1 MMSDVTNYNFG
12 TEPSIIK
19 VIGVGGGGG
28 NAVAHMYLH
37 GIKGVDFY
45 ICNTDIQALDLSPV
59 PNKVQIGKTLTQGL
73 GAGANPERGRSA
85 ALESKED
92 IKNILGENTKML
104 FITAGM
110 GGGTGTGAAPVIAE
124 IAQSLGV
131 LTVGIVTAPFS
142 FEGRPKRVRAQE
154 GVNALREHCDTVL
167 VILNDRLRDVYGKA
181 SMREAFR
188 QADNVLLKG
197 AKSIAEIIT
206 VSGTINVDFEDVR
219 TVMQG
224 AGAAVMGSST
234 AEGENRARRAAEGA
248 MSSPLLNNTNIFGAK
263 YILLSIVIGNE
274 EEFQMDE
281 LEEVTDYVQEQA
293 GDDAEIIF
301 GQATDETL
309 GDSISVTIIATGFEH
324 SEDLPPERPER
335 KVFDLTSNKRIKNRI
350 EVKDYEKKDF
360 FEEKEKEKQETTQ
373 QNRVEPQ
380 AEKEQPV
387 QETNPVYT
395 EPKKNDKIIFS
406 LEDDYFNEDDSKK
419 KITNQAPQNTPAVSA
434 YGYMNQSS
442 QNTQNQENTNNQNT
456 NSTTQSNQSNEN
468 RVSHN
473 TVTQSQ
479 VVEKRVEQVK
489 PIAVPTK
496 SLSDLSDEELQERR
510 DVPAYLRRNIK
521 LKEMPHSSES
531 SSSRYKVDEGNEL
544 LGGNRFLH
552 DNVD

>member
-1 MMSDVTNYNFG
+1 MMSDITNYNFG

-85 ALESKED
+85 AIESRDE
-92 IKNILGENTKML
+92 IKKILGENTKML

-219 TVMQG
+219 TVIQG

-248 MSSPLLNNTNIFGAK
+248 ISSPLLNNTNIFGAK
-263 YILLSIVIGNE
+263 YILLSIVIGND

-335 KVFDLTSNKRIKNRI
+335 KVYDLTSNKRIKNRI

-360 FEEKEKEKQETTQ
+360 FEEKEKQEAAQ
-373 QNRVEPQ
+373 QNRVETQ
-380 AEKEQPV
+380 AEKQQPIE
-387 QETNPVYT
+387 ETKPIYA
-395 EPKKNDKIIFS
+395 EPKKTDKIIFS
-406 LEDDYFNEDDSKK
+406 LEDDYFNEEDSKK
-419 KITNQAPQNTPAVSA
+419 KIINQAPQNTPAVSA
-434 YGYMNQSS
+434 YGFMNQGS
-442 QNTQNQENTNNQNT
+442 QNAHNQQNT
-456 NSTTQSNQSNEN
+456 NSVSPSNQNNINHS
-468 RVSHN
+468 
-473 TVTQSQ
+473 SQ
-479 VVEKRVEQVK
+479 NQIAEKKVEQQK
-489 PIAVPTK
+489 PVTLPAK

-531 SSSRYKVDEGNEL
+531 SSSRYKVDEDNEL

>member
-1 MMSDVTNYNFG
+1 M
-12 TEPSIIK
+12 
-19 VIGVGGGGG
+19 
-28 NAVAHMYLH
+28 
-37 GIKGVDFY
+37 
-45 ICNTDIQALDLSPV
+45 
-59 PNKVQIGKTLTQGL
+59 
-73 GAGANPERGRSA
+73 
-85 ALESKED
+85 
-92 IKNILGENTKML
+92 
-104 FITAGM
+104 
-110 GGGTGTGAAPVIAE
+110 
-124 IAQSLGV
+124 
-131 LTVGIVTAPFS
+131 
-142 FEGRPKRVRAQE
+142 
-154 GVNALREHCDTVL
+154 NALREHCDTVL

-219 TVMQG
+219 TVIQG

-248 MSSPLLNNTNIFGAK
+248 ISSPLLNNTNIFGAK

-324 SEDLPPERPER
+324 SEDLPPERAER

-360 FEEKEKEKQETTQ
+360 FGDREETHTTQ
-373 QNRVEPQ
+373 TDNGVENQNQAVE
-380 AEKEQPV
+380 
-387 QETNPVYT
+387 ETKPTYT
-395 EPKKNDKIIFS
+395 EPKKTDKVIFS

-419 KITNQAPQNTPAVSA
+419 KITNQAPKNTPAVSE
-434 YGYMNQSS
+434 YGFMNQNSQS
-442 QNTQNQENTNNQNT
+442 INGQQNTDST
-456 NSTTQSNQSNEN
+456 NSKNTAIHNQIAEE
-468 RVSHN
+468 RAE
-473 TVTQSQ
+473 QP
-479 VVEKRVEQVK
+479 KRV
-489 PIAVPTK
+489 VPVK
-496 SLSDLSDEELQERR
+496 SLSDLSDDELQERR
-510 DVPAYLRRNIK
+510 DVPAYLRRNVK

-531 SSSRYKVDEGNEL
+531 SNSRYKVDEDNEL

>member
-1 MMSDVTNYNFG
+1 MSDVTNYNFG

-92 IKNILGENTKML
+92 IKTILGDNTKML

-248 MSSPLLNNTNIFGAK
+248 ISSPLLNNTNIFGAK

-335 KVFDLTSNKRIKNRI
+335 KVYDLTSNKRIKNRI

-360 FEEKEKEKQETTQ
+360 FEEREKQETVQ
-373 QNRVEPQ
+373 QNRVETPIQ
-380 AEKEQPV
+380 KQPV
-387 QETNPVYT
+387 EETKPVYT

-434 YGYMNQSS
+434 YGYMNQHSQNSSS
-442 QNTQNQENTNNQNT
+442 QQNTNQQNT
-456 NSTTQSNQSNEN
+456 NSSSDSNQSNGN
-468 RVSHN
+468 YASQN
-473 TVTQSQ
+473 TVTQNQ
-479 VVEKRVEQVK
+479 VAEKRVEQQRPVS
-489 PIAVPTK
+489 VPTK

-531 SSSRYKVDEGNEL
+531 SSSRYKVDEDNEL

>member
-1 MMSDVTNYNFG
+1 MSDVTNYNFG

-85 ALESKED
+85 AIESKDE
-92 IKNILGENTKML
+92 IKTILGDNTKML

-248 MSSPLLNNTNIFGAK
+248 ISSPLLNNTNIFGAK

-335 KVFDLTSNKRIKNRI
+335 KVYDLTSNKRIKNRI

-360 FEEKEKEKQETTQ
+360 FEDKEDKESTQ
-373 QNRVEPQ
+373 PNRVETQ
-380 AEKEQPV
+380 VQRQQPV
-387 QETNPVYT
+387 EETKPIYT
-395 EPKKNDKIIFS
+395 EPKKTDKIIFS
-406 LEDDYFNEDDSKK
+406 LEDDYFNEEDSKK

-434 YGYMNQSS
+434 YGYMNQHSQNVQNQQNTNQQNANSSSSQNSQNNGNYSS
-442 QNTQNQENTNNQNT
+442 QNT
-456 NSTTQSNQSNEN
+456 
-468 RVSHN
+468 
-473 TVTQSQ
+473 VTQYQ
-479 VVEKRVEQVK
+479 VAEKRVEQQK
-489 PIAVPTK
+489 PVVPTK

-510 DVPAYLRRNIK
+510 DVPAYLRRNVK

-531 SSSRYKVDEGNEL
+531 SSSRYKVDEDNEL

>member
-1 MMSDVTNYNFG
+1 MSDVTNYNFG

-45 ICNTDIQALDLSPV
+45 VCNTDIQALDLSPV

-85 ALESKED
+85 AIESKEE
-92 IKNILGENTKML
+92 IKKILGENTKML

-248 MSSPLLNNTNIFGAK
+248 ISSPLLNNTNIFGAK

-293 GDDAEIIF
+293 GDEAEIIF

-335 KVFDLTSNKRIKNRI
+335 KVYDLTSNKRIKNRI
-350 EVKDYEKKDF
+350 DVKDYEKKDF
-360 FEEKEKEKQETTQ
+360 FEEQEEQEDKQTTHTNNV
-373 QNRVEPQ
+373 NRVENRPERQ
-380 AEKEQPV
+380 QSNEPSKPIEA
-387 QETNPVYT
+387 
-395 EPKKNDKIIFS
+395 EPKKADKIIFS
-406 LEDDYFNEDDSKK
+406 LEDDYFNEEDSKK
-419 KITNQAPQNTPAVSA
+419 KITNQAPQNTPAVST
-434 YGYMNQSS
+434 YGFMNPNSRNTNQPNTNSNSS
-442 QNTQNQENTNNQNT
+442 YTATTQNQII
-456 NSTTQSNQSNEN
+456 
-468 RVSHN
+468 
-473 TVTQSQ
+473 
-479 VVEKRVEQVK
+479 EKGVEQRK
-489 PIAVPTK
+489 IISVPTK

-531 SSSRYKVDEGNEL
+531 SNSRYKVDEDNEL

>member
-92 IKNILGENTKML
+92 IKTILGDNTKML

-248 MSSPLLNNTNIFGAK
+248 ISSPLLNNTNIFGAK

-335 KVFDLTSNKRIKNRI
+335 KVYDLTSNKRIKNRI

-360 FEEKEKEKQETTQ
+360 FEEREKQETVQ
-373 QNRVEPQ
+373 QNRVETPIQ
-380 AEKEQPV
+380 KQPV
-387 QETNPVYT
+387 EETKPVYT

-434 YGYMNQSS
+434 YGYMNQHSQNSSS
-442 QNTQNQENTNNQNT
+442 QQNTNQQNT
-456 NSTTQSNQSNEN
+456 NSSSDSNQSNGN
-468 RVSHN
+468 YASQN
-473 TVTQSQ
+473 TVTQNQ
-479 VVEKRVEQVK
+479 VAEKRVEQQRPVS
-489 PIAVPTK
+489 VPTK

-531 SSSRYKVDEGNEL
+531 SSSRYKVDEDNEL

>member
-85 ALESKED
+85 AIESKDE
-92 IKNILGENTKML
+92 IKTILGDNTKML

-248 MSSPLLNNTNIFGAK
+248 ISSPLLNNTNIFGAK

-335 KVFDLTSNKRIKNRI
+335 KVYDLTSNKRIKNRI

-360 FEEKEKEKQETTQ
+360 FEDKEDKESTQ
-373 QNRVEPQ
+373 PNRVETQ
-380 AEKEQPV
+380 VQRQQPV
-387 QETNPVYT
+387 EETKPIYT
-395 EPKKNDKIIFS
+395 EPKKTDKIIFS
-406 LEDDYFNEDDSKK
+406 LEDDYFNEEDSKK

-434 YGYMNQSS
+434 YGYMNQHSQNVQNQQNTNQQNANSSSSQNSQNNGNYSS
-442 QNTQNQENTNNQNT
+442 QNT
-456 NSTTQSNQSNEN
+456 
-468 RVSHN
+468 
-473 TVTQSQ
+473 VTQYQ
-479 VVEKRVEQVK
+479 VAEKRVEQQK
-489 PIAVPTK
+489 PVVPTK

-510 DVPAYLRRNIK
+510 DVPAYLRRNVK

-531 SSSRYKVDEGNEL
+531 SSSRYKVDEDNEL

>member
-85 ALESKED
+85 AIESKDD
-92 IKNILGENTKML
+92 IKKILGENTKML

-248 MSSPLLNNTNIFGAK
+248 ISSPLLNNTNIFGAK

-324 SEDLPPERPER
+324 SEDLPPERAER
-335 KVFDLTSNKRIKNRI
+335 KVYDLTSNKRIKNRI

-360 FEEKEKEKQETTQ
+360 FEEKEKQETAQ
-373 QNRVEPQ
+373 HNRVELQ
-380 AEKEQPV
+380 AEKPQPIE
-387 QETNPVYT
+387 ETKPVYT

-434 YGYMNQSS
+434 YGFMNQNS
-442 QNTQNQENTNNQNT
+442 QSGHNQTNTNQQNT
-456 NSTTQSNQSNEN
+456 NSISQSNPSNGN
-468 RVSHN
+468 YA
-473 TVTQSQ
+473 SQ
-479 VVEKRVEQVK
+479 NQVIEKKVEQQK
-489 PIAVPTK
+489 PITVPTK

-531 SSSRYKVDEGNEL
+531 SSSRYKVDEDNEL

>member
-85 ALESKED
+85 AIESKEE
-92 IKNILGENTKML
+92 IKTILGDNTKML

-219 TVMQG
+219 TVIQG

-248 MSSPLLNNTNIFGAK
+248 ISSPLLNNTNIFGAK

-335 KVFDLTSNKRIKNRI
+335 KVYDLTSNKRIKNRI
-350 EVKDYEKKDF
+350 EIKDYEKKDF
-360 FEEKEKEKQETTQ
+360 FEEKEKQEAAQ

-380 AEKEQPV
+380 LEIQQPV
-387 QETNPVYT
+387 EETKPVRT
-395 EPKKNDKIIFS
+395 EPKKTDKVIFS
-406 LEDDYFNEDDSKK
+406 LEDDYFNEEDSKK
-419 KITNQAPQNTPAVSA
+419 K
-434 YGYMNQSS
+434 
-442 QNTQNQENTNNQNT
+442 
-456 NSTTQSNQSNEN
+456 
-468 RVSHN
+468 
-473 TVTQSQ
+473 
-479 VVEKRVEQVK
+479 
-489 PIAVPTK
+489 
-496 SLSDLSDEELQERR
+496 
-510 DVPAYLRRNIK
+510 
-521 LKEMPHSSES
+521 
-531 SSSRYKVDEGNEL
+531 
-544 LGGNRFLH
+544 
-552 DNVD
+552 

>member
-85 ALESKED
+85 AIESKDE
-92 IKNILGENTKML
+92 IKTILGDNTKML
-104 FITAGM
+104 LLLLGM

-248 MSSPLLNNTNIFGAK
+248 ISSPLLNNTNIFGAK

-335 KVFDLTSNKRIKNRI
+335 KVYDLTSNKRIKNRI

-360 FEEKEKEKQETTQ
+360 FEDKEDKESTQ
-373 QNRVEPQ
+373 PNRVETQ
-380 AEKEQPV
+380 VQRQQPV
-387 QETNPVYT
+387 EETKPIYT
-395 EPKKNDKIIFS
+395 EPKKTDKIIFS
-406 LEDDYFNEDDSKK
+406 LEDDYFNEEDSKK

-434 YGYMNQSS
+434 YGYMNQHSQNVQNQQNTNQQNANSSSSQNSQNNGNYSS
-442 QNTQNQENTNNQNT
+442 QNT
-456 NSTTQSNQSNEN
+456 
-468 RVSHN
+468 
-473 TVTQSQ
+473 VTQYQ
-479 VVEKRVEQVK
+479 VAEKRVEQQK
-489 PIAVPTK
+489 PVVPTK

-510 DVPAYLRRNIK
+510 DVPAYLRRNVK

-531 SSSRYKVDEGNEL
+531 SSSRYKVDEDNEL

>member
-92 IKNILGENTKML
+92 IKTILGDNTKML

-248 MSSPLLNNTNIFGAK
+248 ISSPLLNNTNIFGAK

-335 KVFDLTSNKRIKNRI
+335 KVYDLTSNKRIKNRI

-360 FEEKEKEKQETTQ
+360 FEEREKQETVQ
-373 QNRVEPQ
+373 QNRVETPIQ
-380 AEKEQPV
+380 KQPV
-387 QETNPVYT
+387 EETKPVYT

-434 YGYMNQSS
+434 YGYMNQHSQNSSS
-442 QNTQNQENTNNQNT
+442 QQNTNQQNT
-456 NSTTQSNQSNEN
+456 NSSSDSNQSNGN
-468 RVSHN
+468 YASQN
-473 TVTQSQ
+473 TVTQNQ
-479 VVEKRVEQVK
+479 VAEKRVEQQRPVS
-489 PIAVPTK
+489 VPTK

-510 DVPAYLRRNIK
+510 DIPAYLRRNIK

-531 SSSRYKVDEGNEL
+531 SSSRYKVDEDNEL

>member
-85 ALESKED
+85 AIESKDE
-92 IKNILGENTKML
+92 IKKILGDSTKML

-248 MSSPLLNNTNIFGAK
+248 ISSPLLNNTNIFGAK

-309 GDSISVTIIATGFEH
+309 GDSISVTIIATGFDH

-335 KVFDLTSNKRIKNRI
+335 KVYDLTSNKRIKNRI
-350 EVKDYEKKDF
+350 EIKDYERKDF
-360 FEEKEKEKQETTQ
+360 FEEDEDEKKTVIAKEEVKPIIQEQ
-373 QNRVEPQ
+373 
-380 AEKEQPV
+380 K
-387 QETNPVYT
+387 PVYV
-395 EPKKNDKIIFS
+395 EQPKKNEKIIFS
-406 LEDDYFNEDDSKK
+406 LEDDYFNEEDSKK
-419 KITNQAPQNTPAVSA
+419 KITNQAPQNTPAVSD
-434 YGYMNQSS
+434 YGFMNQNS
-442 QNTQNQENTNNQNT
+442 QNAYNQQNT
-456 NSTTQSNQSNEN
+456 NQQNSNYQ
-468 RVSHN
+468 N
-473 TVTQSQ
+473 TVTQNQ
-479 VVEKRVEQVK
+479 VVEKRIEQPK
-489 PIAVPTK
+489 PVSIPAK
-496 SLSDLSDEELQERR
+496 NLSDLSDEELQERR
-510 DVPAYLRRNIK
+510 DIPAYLRRNIK

-531 SSSRYKVDEGNEL
+531 SSSRYKIDEDNEL

>member
-59 PNKVQIGKTLTQGL
+59 PNKVQIGKSLTQGL

-85 ALESKED
+85 AIESKDE
-92 IKNILGENTKML
+92 IKKILGDNTKML

-219 TVMQG
+219 TVIQG

-248 MSSPLLNNTNIFGAK
+248 ISSPLLNNTNIFGAK

-324 SEDLPPERPER
+324 SEDLPPERAER

-360 FEEKEKEKQETTQ
+360 FEDDDDERPIVAKQEIKPI
-373 QNRVEPQ
+373 VEQ
-380 AEKEQPV
+380 TK
-387 QETNPVYT
+387 PVYT
-395 EPKKNDKIIFS
+395 EQPKKSDKIIFS

-434 YGYMNQSS
+434 YGYMNQNTQNTTNQQNTTQQNANFSPTSNGNYSS
-442 QNTQNQENTNNQNT
+442 QNTVTQNQIT
-456 NSTTQSNQSNEN
+456 
-468 RVSHN
+468 
-473 TVTQSQ
+473 
-479 VVEKRVEQVK
+479 EKRVEQQK
-489 PIAVPTK
+489 PISVPAK
-496 SLSDLSDEELQERR
+496 SLSDLSEEELQERR
-510 DVPAYLRRNIK
+510 EVPAYLRRNIK
-521 LKEMPHSSES
+521 LREMPHSSES
-531 SSSRYKVDEGNEL
+531 SGSRYTIDEGNEL

>member
-1 MMSDVTNYNFG
+1 MSDVTNYNFG

-85 ALESKED
+85 AIESKEE
-92 IKNILGENTKML
+92 IKKILGENTKML

-124 IAQSLGV
+124 IAQELGV

-248 MSSPLLNNTNIFGAK
+248 ISSPLLNNTNIFGAK

-335 KVFDLTSNKRIKNRI
+335 KVYDLTSNKRIKNRI

-360 FEEKEKEKQETTQ
+360 FEEKQETTQ
-373 QNRVEPQ
+373 HNRVEPQ
-380 AEKEQPV
+380 VEKQQPV
-387 QETNPVYT
+387 EETKPVYT
-395 EPKKNDKIIFS
+395 EPKKNEKIIFS

-419 KITNQAPQNTPAVSA
+419 KITNQAPQNTPAVSS
-434 YGYMNQSS
+434 YGFMNQNSQNTHNQQNTSSVESNGNYSS
-442 QNTQNQENTNNQNT
+442 QNQ
-456 NSTTQSNQSNEN
+456 
-468 RVSHN
+468 N
-473 TVTQSQ
+473 TVTQNQ
-479 VVEKRVEQVK
+479 VAEKRVEQQK
-489 PIAVPTK
+489 PISVPTK

-531 SSSRYKVDEGNEL
+531 SSSRYKVDEDNEL

>member
-85 ALESKED
+85 AIESKDE
-92 IKNILGENTKML
+92 IKTILGDNTKML

-248 MSSPLLNNTNIFGAK
+248 ISSPLLNNTNIFGAK

-335 KVFDLTSNKRIKNRI
+335 KVYDLTSNKRIKNRI

-360 FEEKEKEKQETTQ
+360 FEDKEDKESTQ
-373 QNRVEPQ
+373 PNRVETQ
-380 AEKEQPV
+380 VQRQQPV
-387 QETNPVYT
+387 EETKPIYT
-395 EPKKNDKIIFS
+395 EPKKTDKIIFS
-406 LEDDYFNEDDSKK
+406 LEDDYFNEEDSKK
-419 KITNQAPQNTPAVSA
+419 K
-434 YGYMNQSS
+434 
-442 QNTQNQENTNNQNT
+442 
-456 NSTTQSNQSNEN
+456 
-468 RVSHN
+468 
-473 TVTQSQ
+473 
-479 VVEKRVEQVK
+479 
-489 PIAVPTK
+489 
-496 SLSDLSDEELQERR
+496 
-510 DVPAYLRRNIK
+510 
-521 LKEMPHSSES
+521 
-531 SSSRYKVDEGNEL
+531 
-544 LGGNRFLH
+544 
-552 DNVD
+552 

>member
-1 MMSDVTNYNFG
+1 MSDITNYNFG

-85 ALESKED
+85 AIESRDE
-92 IKNILGENTKML
+92 IKKILGENTKML

-219 TVMQG
+219 TVIQG

-248 MSSPLLNNTNIFGAK
+248 ISSPLLNNTNIFGAK
-263 YILLSIVIGNE
+263 YILLSIVIGND

-335 KVFDLTSNKRIKNRI
+335 KVYDLTSNKRIKNRI

-360 FEEKEKEKQETTQ
+360 FEEKEKQEAAQ
-373 QNRVEPQ
+373 QNRVETQ
-380 AEKEQPV
+380 AEKQQPIE
-387 QETNPVYT
+387 ETKPIYA
-395 EPKKNDKIIFS
+395 EPKKTDKIIFS
-406 LEDDYFNEDDSKK
+406 LEDDYFNEEDSKK
-419 KITNQAPQNTPAVSA
+419 KIINQAPQNTPAVSA
-434 YGYMNQSS
+434 YGFMNQGS
-442 QNTQNQENTNNQNT
+442 QNAHNQQNT
-456 NSTTQSNQSNEN
+456 NSVSPSNQNNINHS
-468 RVSHN
+468 
-473 TVTQSQ
+473 SQ
-479 VVEKRVEQVK
+479 NQIAEKKVEQQK
-489 PIAVPTK
+489 PVTLPAK

-531 SSSRYKVDEGNEL
+531 SSSRYKVDEDNEL

>member
-85 ALESKED
+85 ALESKDD
-92 IKNILGENTKML
+92 IKKILGENTKML

-219 TVMQG
+219 TVIQG

-248 MSSPLLNNTNIFGAK
+248 ISSPLLNNTNIFGAK

-324 SEDLPPERPER
+324 SEDLPPERAER

-360 FEEKEKEKQETTQ
+360 FEEEQEKQTNQTQ
-373 QNRVEPQ
+373 NNA
-380 AEKEQPV
+380 AENQQKQQPV
-387 QETNPVYT
+387 QQSKPVQT
-395 EPKKNDKIIFS
+395 EPKKSDKIIFS
-406 LEDDYFNEDDSKK
+406 LEDDYFNEEDSKK
-419 KITNQAPQNTPAVSA
+419 KITNQAPQNTAAASE
-434 YGYMNQSS
+434 YGFLNQHSQNGHNQQNTNTQNTSNSTASSS
-442 QNTQNQENTNNQNT
+442 QNTVTQNQPNQF
-456 NSTTQSNQSNEN
+456 
-468 RVSHN
+468 VD
-473 TVTQSQ
+473 
-479 VVEKRVEQVK
+479 KKVEQQK
-489 PIAVPTK
+489 TIPTK

-531 SSSRYKVDEGNEL
+531 SSSRYKVDEDNEL

>member
-85 ALESKED
+85 AIESKDE
-92 IKNILGENTKML
+92 IKKILGDNTKML

-248 MSSPLLNNTNIFGAK
+248 ISSPLLNNTNIFGAK

-309 GDSISVTIIATGFEH
+309 GDSISVTIIATGFDH
-324 SEDLPPERPER
+324 SDDLPPERPER
-335 KVFDLTSNKRIKNRI
+335 KVYDLTSNKRIKNRI
-350 EVKDYEKKDF
+350 EVKDYEQKDF
-360 FEEKEKEKQETTQ
+360 FEDKEDKETVQP
-373 QNRVEPQ
+373 NRVETQ
-380 AEKEQPV
+380 AQRQQAVE
-387 QETNPVYT
+387 ETKPVYT
-395 EPKKNDKIIFS
+395 EPKKTDKIIFS
-406 LEDDYFNEDDSKK
+406 LEDDYFNEEDSKK

-434 YGYMNQSS
+434 YGYMNQHS
-442 QNTQNQENTNNQNT
+442 QNTHNQQNT
-456 NSTTQSNQSNEN
+456 NSSSSQNGQSSQNNGNYSQ
-468 RVSHN
+468 N
-473 TVTQSQ
+473 TVTQNQ
-479 VVEKRVEQVK
+479 VAEKRVEQK
-489 PIAVPTK
+489 PIFVPTK

-531 SSSRYKVDEGNEL
+531 SSSRYKVDEDSEL

>member
-1 MMSDVTNYNFG
+1 MSDVTNYNFG

-92 IKNILGENTKML
+92 IKTILGENTKML

-248 MSSPLLNNTNIFGAK
+248 ISSPLLNNTNIFGAK

-360 FEEKEKEKQETTQ
+360 FEEKENEETTQ
-373 QNRVEPQ
+373 SNQIETQ
-380 AEKEQPV
+380 AQKQPV
-387 QETNPVYT
+387 EETKPAYT
-395 EPKKNDKIIFS
+395 EPKKTDKVIFS

-434 YGYMNQSS
+434 YGYMNQHSQSSNSQQNTSHQNVTSTSS
-442 QNTQNQENTNNQNT
+442 QNT
-456 NSTTQSNQSNEN
+456 
-468 RVSHN
+468 
-473 TVTQSQ
+473 VTQNQ

-489 PIAVPTK
+489 PVSVPTK

-510 DVPAYLRRNIK
+510 DVPAYLRRNVK

-531 SSSRYKVDEGNEL
+531 SSSRYKVDEDNEL

>member
-1 MMSDVTNYNFG
+1 MSDVTNYNFG

-85 ALESKED
+85 AIESKD
-92 IKNILGENTKML
+92 DLKKILGNNTKML

-124 IAQSLGV
+124 IAQELGI

-248 MSSPLLNNTNIFGAK
+248 ISSPLLNNTNIFGAK

-293 GDDAEIIF
+293 GDEAEIIF

-335 KVFDLTSNKRIKNRI
+335 KVYDLTSNKRIKNRI

-360 FEEKEKEKQETTQ
+360 FESSSSQENTSNNNVTPQIEKQEP
-373 QNRVEPQ
+373 VKEEPS
-380 AEKEQPV
+380 
-387 QETNPVYT
+387 YT
-395 EPKKNDKIIFS
+395 EPKKTDKIIFS

-419 KITNQAPQNTPAVSA
+419 KITNQAPQNTPAVGG
-434 YGYMNQSS
+434 YGYINQHS
-442 QNTQNQENTNNQNT
+442 QNTRSQENRTREVENVSIQNQVIEKKTESQ
-456 NSTTQSNQSNEN
+456 
-468 RVSHN
+468 RPVSM
-473 TVTQSQ
+473 Q
-479 VVEKRVEQVK
+479 
-489 PIAVPTK
+489 

-510 DVPAYLRRNIK
+510 DVPAYLRRNVK

-531 SSSRYKVDEGNEL
+531 STSRYKVDDDNEL

>member
-85 ALESKED
+85 AIESKD
-92 IKNILGENTKML
+92 DLKKILGNNTKML

-124 IAQSLGV
+124 IAQELGI

-248 MSSPLLNNTNIFGAK
+248 ISSPLLNNTNIFGAK

-293 GDDAEIIF
+293 GDEAEIIF

-335 KVFDLTSNKRIKNRI
+335 KVYDLTSNKRIKNRI

-360 FEEKEKEKQETTQ
+360 FEENETREVPQ
-373 QNRVEPQ
+373 VNRVEP
-380 AEKEQPV
+380 KV
-387 QETNPVYT
+387 ETPSTSEPSYT
-395 EPKKNDKIIFS
+395 EPKKTDKIVFS
-406 LEDDYFNEDDSKK
+406 LEDDYFNDDDSKK
-419 KITNQAPQNTPAVSA
+419 KITNQAPKNTPAVSA
-434 YGYMNQSS
+434 YGYMNHNS
-442 QNTQNQENTNNQNT
+442 QNTHNQENRNGNFQNT
-456 NSTTQSNQSNEN
+456 TTEN
-468 RVSHN
+468 K
-473 TVTQSQ
+473 
-479 VVEKRVEQVK
+479 VVEKKAEMPK
-489 PIAVPTK
+489 PVSMTTQ
-496 SLSDLSDEELQERR
+496 SLSDLSEEELQERR
-510 DVPAYLRRNIK
+510 DVPAYLRRNVK

-531 SSSRYKVDEGNEL
+531 SSSRYKIDEDNEI

>member
-85 ALESKED
+85 AIESKDE
-92 IKNILGENTKML
+92 IKKILGDNTKML

-248 MSSPLLNNTNIFGAK
+248 ISSPLLNNTNIFGAK

-309 GDSISVTIIATGFEH
+309 GDSISVTIIATGFDH
-324 SEDLPPERPER
+324 SDDLPPERPER
-335 KVFDLTSNKRIKNRI
+335 KVYDLTSNKRIKNRI

-360 FEEKEKEKQETTQ
+360 FEDDEEKPIVKQEVKPIEETKP
-373 QNRVEPQ
+373 VY
-380 AEKEQPV
+380 KEQPK
-387 QETNPVYT
+387 TS
-395 EPKKNDKIIFS
+395 DKIIFS
-406 LEDDYFNEDDSKK
+406 LEDDYFNEEDSKK

-434 YGYMNQSS
+434 YGYMNQHS
-442 QNTQNQENTNNQNT
+442 QNTHNQQNT
-456 NSTTQSNQSNEN
+456 NSSSSQNGQGNQNSQSNGNYTSQ
-468 RVSHN
+468 N
-473 TVTQSQ
+473 TVTQNQ
-479 VVEKRVEQVK
+479 VAEKRVEQK
-489 PIAVPTK
+489 PISAPTK

-510 DVPAYLRRNIK
+510 DIPAYLRRNIK

-531 SSSRYKVDEGNEL
+531 SSSRYKVDEDNEL

>member
-1 MMSDVTNYNFG
+1 MSDVTNYNFG

-85 ALESKED
+85 AIESKDE
-92 IKNILGENTKML
+92 IKKILGDNTKML

-248 MSSPLLNNTNIFGAK
+248 ISSPLLNNTNIFGAK

-335 KVFDLTSNKRIKNRI
+335 KVYDLTSNKRIKNRI
-350 EVKDYEKKDF
+350 EVKDYEQKDF
-360 FEEKEKEKQETTQ
+360 FEEKEKTQETIQ
-373 QNRVEPQ
+373 PNRVEPQ
-380 AEKEQPV
+380 ITHPT
-387 QETNPVYT
+387 QETKPVYT
-395 EPKKNDKIIFS
+395 EPKKNEKIIFS
-406 LEDDYFNEDDSKK
+406 LEDDYFNEEDSKK

-434 YGYMNQSS
+434 YGFMNQTS
-442 QNTQNQENTNNQNT
+442 QTTHNQENTNSIADSNGAKVANQGNG
-456 NSTTQSNQSNEN
+456 NYSSQ
-468 RVSHN
+468 N
-473 TVTQSQ
+473 TVTQNQ
-479 VVEKRVEQVK
+479 VAEKRVEQQK
-489 PIAVPTK
+489 PTTIPTK
-496 SLSDLSDEELQERR
+496 SLSDLSEEELQERR
-510 DVPAYLRRNIK
+510 DVPAYLRRNVK

-531 SSSRYKVDEGNEL
+531 SSSRYKVDEDNEL

>member
-85 ALESKED
+85 AIESKEE
-92 IKNILGENTKML
+92 IKTILGDNTKML

-219 TVMQG
+219 TVIQG

-248 MSSPLLNNTNIFGAK
+248 ISSPLLNNTNIFGAK

-335 KVFDLTSNKRIKNRI
+335 KVYDLTSNKRIKNRI
-350 EVKDYEKKDF
+350 EIKDYEKKDF
-360 FEEKEKEKQETTQ
+360 FEEKEKQEAAQ

-380 AEKEQPV
+380 LEIQQPV
-387 QETNPVYT
+387 EETKPVRT
-395 EPKKNDKIIFS
+395 EPKKTDKVIFS
-406 LEDDYFNEDDSKK
+406 LEDDYFNEEDSKK
-419 KITNQAPQNTPAVSA
+419 KITNQAPQNTPAVSS
-434 YGYMNQSS
+434 YGFMNQGS
-442 QNTQNQENTNNQNT
+442 QNTHNQQNT
-456 NSTTQSNQSNEN
+456 NYQ
-468 RVSHN
+468 N
-473 TVTQSQ
+473 TVTQNQ
-479 VVEKRVEQVK
+479 VKEKKVEQQK
-489 PIAVPTK
+489 STSVPAK

-510 DVPAYLRRNIK
+510 DIPAYLRRNIK

-531 SSSRYKVDEGNEL
+531 SSSRYKVDEDNEL